1 MTTTS
6 HVPPPETVQD
16 QLDRLHLDDHQF
28 KAQAKEP
35 TYLVGALLYSLQKR
49 HTSPA
54 GAQAVILCGV
64 LGSMVREIPEFGTR
78 GAGMTVITVEEEGDG
93 QAGAG

>member
-6 HVPPPETVQD
+6 HVPPPEST
-16 QLDRLHLDDHQF
+16 LDRLDRLDLEVQQF
-28 KAQAKEP
+28 KALAKEP

-64 LGSMVREIPEFGTR
+64 LGSMIREIPEFTTENP
-78 GAGMTVITVEEEGDG
+78 A
-93 QAGAG
+93 